1 MSQGP
6 PSIAPV
12 TTTTTT
18 NTHLTY
24 ADVEAVLP
32 KYIPDYEP
40 RLPQTTL
47 ANLNS
52 QALDQDFH
60 LLAEAG
66 CGTGKSFANL
76 IPAAIK
82 SLSEGYDAAGDAK
95 HRIVYA
101 TATKALQDQIVDKD
115 LPLLHTIF
123 EEEFGL
129 DLRYALL
136 KGRSNYLCLNRAQDG
151 DPNEIRSLGDLLR
164 VANEREADPTFGGEK
179 ADFEEAIGYEIP
191 FVEWAKVRADSDA
204 CSSNQCSQ
212 NKHCWAVKARSRA
225 AKAQVI
231 VVNHAVLFA
240 DLMFFNALIG
250 EYKAVIFDE
259 AHEAREF
266 ARSALGN
273 EFTEGSL
280 RGLLAEVR
288 NMVRSNYRDHELDIL
303 EAQRDAS
310 AAQTAL
316 FLKLD
321 ELPALKSSNV
331 ARLTQAEFVNDQNV
345 WADYILAIQV
355 YASQVARIAPE
366 LDGMKPSQMDKHE
379 RRLQLLKK
387 RAANLA
393 DKVMALVTADFD
405 TLVRWVEVEGKGE
418 DRKRIIKS
426 CPIDVAPWLREALF
440 SEVTAI
446 LTSATLQVNGKFDF
460 VARQLGIDTYQEL
473 NVGTPFDF
481 ERQARFYVPNLP
493 DPSRERQVFDN
504 AAINEIRALLQASD
518 GRALV
523 LFTSVRAMRNAYDAL
538 ADLLPY
544 TCLMQ
549 GQRPNRVL
557 AEQFKSDTHSV
568 LFATRSFMTGVD
580 FQGETC
586 SLVIV
591 DKLPFP
597 VPDEPLFA
605 AESEWIER
613 RGGNSFND
621 LSVPMMSL
629 VISQAFGRL
638 IRHRNDHGVF
648 ALLDP
653 RVVTKGY
660 GKRIQ
665 KTLPPAPL
673 TRDRA
678 DVVAFFKEGVA

>member
-1 MSQGP
+1 M
-6 PSIAPV
+6 
-12 TTTTTT
+12 TTTT
-18 NTHLTY
+18 NSNHHDLTY

-32 KYIPDYEP
+32 KYIPGYEQ
-40 RLPQTTL
+40 RVPQTTL
-47 ANLNS
+47 AKLNS
-52 QALDQDFH
+52 QALDQGFH

-76 IPAAIK
+76 IPAVLR
-82 SLSEGYDAAGDAK
+82 STREGFDPTTKEAK
-95 HRIVYA
+95 FRVVYA

-115 LPLLHTIF
+115 LPLLQQIF
-123 EEEFGL
+123 ADDFGIE
-129 DLRYALL
+129 LRYALL
-136 KGRSNYLCLNRAQDG
+136 KGRSNYLCLNRAQDS
-151 DPNEIRSLGDLLR
+151 DPNEVRSLGDLLR
-164 VANEREADPTFGGEK
+164 VGNEHVKDESFGGEK
-179 ADFEEAIGYEIP
+179 ADFEAVLGYEIP
-191 FVEWAKVRADSDA
+191 FGEWAKVRADSDA
-204 CSSNQCSQ
+204 CSSNGCSQ
-212 NKHCWAVKARSRA
+212 NHNCYAAIARRRA
-225 AKAQVI
+225 SLAQVV

-240 DLMFFNALIG
+240 DLLFWNMLLG
-250 EYKAVIFDE
+250 KYESVIFDE

-288 NMVRSNYRDHELDIL
+288 NLVKRHYHEHELEIL
-303 EAQRDAS
+303 EAQRDAN

-316 FLKLD
+316 FLKLND
-321 ELPALKSSNV
+321 LPELKKSNV
-331 ARLTQAEFVNDQNV
+331 ARLTQAEFVLDQNE

-355 YASQVARIAPE
+355 YAAELSRIAPE
-366 LDGMKPSQMDKHE
+366 LDTMKSGEMDKHE

-387 RAANLA
+387 RAHNLA
-393 DKVMALVTADFD
+393 EKVLALVTADFD
-405 TLVRWVEVEGKGE
+405 TLVRWVETEGKGE
-418 DRKRIIKS
+418 DRKLTVKS
-426 CPIDVAPWLREALF
+426 CPIDVAPWLRENLF
-440 SEVTAI
+440 AEVPAI

-460 VARQLGIDTYQEL
+460 VARQLGIDSYQEL

-481 ERQARFYVPNLP
+481 ETQARFYVPNLP
-493 DPSRERQVFDN
+493 DPSKERQAFDN
-504 AAINEIRALLQASD
+504 AAINEIRSLLQASE

-523 LFTSVRAMRNAYDAL
+523 LFTSHRAMKDAYDAL

-544 TCLMQ
+544 TVLMQ
-549 GQRPNRVL
+549 GQRPNKVL
-557 AEQFKSDTHSV
+557 AAEFKSDTHSV

-586 SLVIV
+586 SMVIV

-597 VPDEPLFA
+597 VPTEPLFA

-613 RGGNSFND
+613 RGGNSFSD

-629 VISQAFGRL
+629 VIAQAFGRL
-638 IRHRNDHGVF
+638 IRHRNDKGIF

-673 TRDRA
+673 TRDRQ
-678 DVVAFFKEGVA
+678 DVVNFFKEEGR